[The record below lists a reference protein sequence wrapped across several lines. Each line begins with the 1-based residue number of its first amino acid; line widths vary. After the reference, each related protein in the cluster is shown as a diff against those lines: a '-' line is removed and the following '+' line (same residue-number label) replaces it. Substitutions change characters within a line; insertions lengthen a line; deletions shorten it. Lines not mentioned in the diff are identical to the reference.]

1 MNNFDDRQV
10 LIELT
15 SVIDR
20 LETILSGLQQPITLS
35 ANDAPA
41 GRLSS
46 HWHRIFTG
54 NQVATHAANTARQT
68 QLAGELSQ
76 QLERLRN
83 EHGRMCH
90 IKTLSETKLQHASAH
105 LQQSGFSPSE
115 ADELLTLLTR
125 GQFNHQHHG
134 QLMQLLDYYQAA
146 LTSSITH
153 HAHSHEHQHEL
164 CTRLLQL
171 IDELHFSGPVATEL
185 TKLRHQLQ
193 QQVEQ
198 TELPGVCLK
207 LIDLTIEGC
216 RLERKNATRFLSN
229 LNTHLEEV
237 HHHLAIT
244 LSEGQSIV
252 DARTHHGHHI
262 AGELRAIGEH
272 LFSQNNAQLTADIEL
287 RMRSIKHILLQHE
300 RLQEREHTLLQRMS
314 EMDQQIHTLKAE
326 AENFKLQLNAQNDK
340 LFVDSLT
347 QIHNR
352 AGMDQ
357 RLDLEYRQWLRYG
370 KPLCIALLDVDYF
383 KEINDKYGHLAG
395 DKALR
400 LIARTLHQ
408 SLRETDFVARFGGE
422 EFVVLLS
429 NISQKDIEKPLQ
441 KLREKIKNIPFR
453 FKEEPV
459 TITISLGATL
469 LKQGDSIKSALERAD
484 QALYRAKHAGRD
496 QIVMD

>member
-1 MNNFDDRQV
+1 MNDFDDRQM
-10 LIELT
+10 LMELA
-15 SVIDR
+15 SVIER
-20 LETILSGLQQPITLS
+20 LDIVLSGLQQPLALS
-35 ANDAPA
+35 ANDSSA

-46 HWHRIFTG
+46 HWHRLFTG
-54 NQVATHAANTARQT
+54 NQVAANHSRQA
-68 QLAGELSQ
+68 QLVSELSQ

-83 EHGRMCH
+83 EHERMRH
-90 IKTLSETKLQHASAH
+90 IKKSSEKKLQHASTQ
-105 LQQSGFSPSE
+105 LLRSGFSPPE
-115 ADELLTLLTR
+115 ADELLTLLTQ
-125 GQFNHQHHG
+125 GQFNHHHHG
-134 QLMQLLDYYQAA
+134 QLLQLLDYYQTA
-146 LTSSITH
+146 LANCITH
-153 HAHSHEHQHEL
+153 HTLSYSHDHQHEL

-185 TKLRHQLQ
+185 AKLRHQLQ
-193 QQVEQ
+193 HRVEQ

-216 RLERKNATRFLSN
+216 RFERKNATRFLAS

-237 HHHLAIT
+237 HRHFAIT
-244 LSEGQSIV
+244 LSESQSLI
-252 DARTHHGHHI
+252 DARTHHGQHI

-272 LFSQNNAQLTADIEL
+272 LFSQSNAQLTADIEL
-287 RMRSIKHILLQHE
+287 RMRSINHILVQHE
-300 RLQEREHTLLQRMS
+300 RLHAREHALMQRMS
-314 EMDQQIHTLKAE
+314 EMDQQIHTLKKE

-352 AGMDQ
+352 AGLDQ
-357 RLDLEYRQWLRYG
+357 RLDLEYRQWLRYER
-370 KPLCIALLDVDYF
+370 PLCIALLDVDYF

-400 LIARTLHQ
+400 LIARTLQQ

-422 EFVVLLS
+422 EFVVLL
-429 NISQKDIEKPLQ
+429 NNTSQKDIEKPLQ

-469 LKQGDSIKSALERAD
+469 LKQGDSIQSALERAD

>member
-1 MNNFDDRQV
+1 MNDFDDRQM
-10 LIELT
+10 LIELA

-20 LETILSGLQQPITLS
+20 LEIVLSGLQQPLALS
-35 ANDAPA
+35 ANDSSA

-54 NQVATHAANTARQT
+54 NQVAANAVDTSRQQ
-68 QLAGELSQ
+68 QLASELTQ

-83 EHGRMCH
+83 EHVRMRH
-90 IKTLSETKLQHASAH
+90 IKQLSEKKLQHASTQ
-105 LQQSGFSPSE
+105 LQQSGFSPPE
-115 ADELLTLLTR
+115 AAELLTLLTQ

-134 QLMQLLDYYQAA
+134 QLLQLLDHYQAA
-146 LTSSITH
+146 LASSITH
-153 HAHSHEHQHEL
+153 HAHSHDHQHEL

-185 TKLRHQLQ
+185 AKLRHQLQ
-193 QQVEQ
+193 QRVEK
-198 TELPGVCLK
+198 TELPSVCLK

-216 RLERKNATRFLSN
+216 RFERKNATRFLTN
-229 LNTHLEEV
+229 LNAHLEEV
-237 HHHLAIT
+237 HRHFAIT

-272 LFSQNNAQLTADIEL
+272 LFSQSNVQLTADIEL
-287 RMRSIKHILLQHE
+287 RMRSINHILVQHE
-300 RLQEREHTLLQRMS
+300 RLQEREHALLQRMS

-340 LFVDSLT
+340 LFIDSLT

-357 RLDLEYRQWLRYG
+357 RLDLEYRQWLRYE

-400 LIARTLHQ
+400 LIAKTMQQ

-422 EFVVLLS
+422 EFMVLLS
-429 NISQKDIEKPLQ
+429 NTDQKDIEKPLQ
-441 KLREKIKNIPFR
+441 KLCDRIKNIPFR

-469 LKQGDSIKSALERAD
+469 LKQGDSIQSALERAD